1 MSDELKIDYS
11 SVYTLERE
19 LITFPEKLAKYHK
32 LAAKAIT
39 EVDRLNLKLE
49 VMTAQILEQIQEEA
63 VERGKPYPPTAV
75 QELRKS
81 KVPLNPK
88 YKKLKL
94 KLIEAVENKNI
105 LNGVVKSIEAKG
117 YRLQEL
123 VSLAMKRF
131 DFSVED
137 KLKYD

>member
-1 MSDELKIDYS
+1 MDELKIDYS

>member
-1 MSDELKIDYS
+1 MDELKIDYS
-11 SVYTLERE
+11 SVYALERE

>member
-1 MSDELKIDYS
+1 MDELKIDYS

-105 LNGVVKSIEAKG
+105 LTGVVKSIEAKG